1 MGSNGDREAGR
12 MHGTRTLG
20 SPWALSVGLGRSG
33 ALTIHLAPLLAVAAL
48 AGVVFIP
55 ALGTVGALVFLA
67 AGCLLCAMNPG
78 RIRARA
84 LRDWPVV
91 AVALFSALSFTWSRE
106 PALSLRFGV
115 QLAATVVIALAIA
128 DRLAPRVFCL
138 ATGGLLGIAM
148 AASVLLG
155 GTSGGTAAWTGI
167 YGSKNAFAGAAALF
181 STVAFGLALARG
193 NGALRLAAAVAAL
206 AAFGLVVL
214 AQSVGALVLLS
225 ISLALTA
232 LLLAAARLGPG
243 ALMAGLAASFLVALL
258 TGLVASAHA
267 AELRAALLDATGK
280 DLTLTGRTELWTAA
294 LGYISDRPL
303 LGVGFQAYW
312 VPGNAGAEA
321 LWHMFGIEARSGF
334 NFHNM
339 YLSNAVEIGLI
350 GVLLQSIVL
359 FGAAWLTLRW
369 TLRTASPIAA
379 VFFATTLTVVMGSL
393 IEVPLFFQF
402 SLRTV
407 LVVAAFAYARDALR
421 GV

>member
-1 MGSNGDREAGR
+1 MQVARP
-12 MHGTRTLG
+12 LG

-33 ALTIHLAPLLAVAAL
+33 ALTIQIAPLLAVAAL
-48 AGVVFIP
+48 AGVVFVP
-55 ALGTVGALVFLA
+55 ALGTLGALAFLA
-67 AGCLLCAMNPG
+67 SGCLLCAMNPG
-78 RIRARA
+78 RILARA
-84 LRDWPVV
+84 LRDWPVI
-91 AVALFSALSFTWSRE
+91 AVAFFCTLSVVWSRE

-115 QLAATVVIALAIA
+115 QLGATVVIALAIA
-128 DRLAPRVFCL
+128 DRLPPRVFCL
-138 ATGGLLGIAM
+138 AMGGFLGLAM
-148 AASVLLG
+148 ILSVLLG

-167 YGSKNAFAGAAALF
+167 YGSKNAFAGAAAMF
-181 STVAFGLALARG
+181 ATFAFGLALARG
-193 NGALRLAAAVAAL
+193 NGLLRLGFAVAAL

-225 ISLALTA
+225 IALALTA

-243 ALMAGLAASFLVALL
+243 ALMAGLAASFLVVLL
-258 TGLVASAHA
+258 AGLVASAHVA
-267 AELRAALLDATGK
+267 DLGAALLDATGK

-294 LGYISDRPL
+294 LGHISDRPL

-359 FGAAWLTLRW
+359 FGAAWATLRW